1 MSKLFILGNGFDI
14 QHKLPTKYQHFHQ
27 YLLEIYPEARK
38 LRPTFGVSIH
48 ETPNGGI
55 DVDNN
60 EAVAFIREAIS
71 QVEGDDWCN
80 VESTLA
86 HLPFEEYLSDLE
98 DCFDLDDDKELYRN
112 VYRNED
118 TSDAFYRVML
128 KFHKFL
134 VDWVKSIDI
143 SDTIPNEK
151 FKALIDNEDDYFL
164 TFNYTCVLE
173 DIYDVYEDN
182 ICHIHGAEY
191 SCDSE
196 ILFGHG
202 NVRDEYESSHI
213 GATES
218 LEKIHRLL
226 KKDTNSALYSAELF
240 FNELSSVQEIY
251 SMGFSFSEVDLIYI
265 ERICDVC
272 NTEKCTWYL
281 SDFKYDETEEEYKRK
296 IREAGFKGE
305 FDIFTIKENEESED
319 E

>member
-1 MSKLFILGNGFDI
+1 MSKLFVLGNGFDLA
-14 QHKLPTKYQHFHQ
+14 HELPTSYEHFHQ
-27 YLLEIYPEARK
+27 YLLETYPRARK
-38 LRPTFGVSIH
+38 LMPTFGVSIR
-48 ETPNGGI
+48 ETPDGGI

-71 QVEGDDWCN
+71 QVEGDDWWN
-80 VESTLA
+80 VESSLA
-86 HLPFEEYLSDLE
+86 HLPFEDYLSDLE
-98 DCFDLDDDKELYRN
+98 DCFDIDDDKELYRN

-143 SDTIPNEK
+143 SDTSPIAKFEK
-151 FKALIDNEDDYFL
+151 LIDNEDDYFL

-173 DIYDVYEDN
+173 DIYEANGDN
-182 ICHIHGAEY
+182 VCHIHGAEY

-202 NVRDEYESSHI
+202 HVRNEYESSHI

-218 LEKIHRLL
+218 LTKIHSLL
-226 KKDTNSALYSAELF
+226 KKDTNRALDAAEF
-240 FNELSSVQEIY
+240 FFDDLSSVQEVY
-251 SMGFSFSEVDLIYI
+251 SIGFSFSEVDLIYI
-265 ERICDVC
+265 KRICEAC

-281 SDFKYDETEEEYKRK
+281 SDYRYDETEEEYKRK

-305 FDIFTIKENEESED
+305 FDIFTMKENEESED